1 MKKLK
6 NEIIIIKERT
16 NVYDSCKYC
25 IGLKKKK
32 EHILNCYELHDYW
45 RIKKKEKTACTHI
58 FRPILG
64 ILSLR
69 RF

>member
-1 MKKLK
+1 MKKIK

-16 NVYDSCKYC
+16 NAYESCEYC

-32 EHILNCYELHDYW
+32 KHVLNCYELHDYFG
-45 RIKKKEKTACTHI
+45 IKKKEKTACTHI
-58 FRPILG
+58 FRTT
-64 ILSLR
+64 LSIINLR